1 MPFCRRCGAV
11 MDEDDAFCSKCGT
24 SVASTVP
31 QAAPVAPVAQPV
43 QQAPVAQA
51 VPVAQPAPA
60 AASAGAQKSKGELL
74 PILQRYRDVLRD
86 IDKLKT
92 EAPSTFASSPSDTPV
107 RYHTFIKFYWP
118 FIVGSI
124 VAFWV
129 IYFISAKMAVRD
141 LDLRILYGGVILGG
155 LVFLGTILGGIAV
168 AKSRQSTANYYAY
181 EYAHRR
187 DSKSKSRTSNNTE
200 MENALAKKRSI
211 EDDLPEELTARYR
224 TYENMCTIVRVIKFE
239 KANTLEE
246 ALVIVDKKNGWSH
259 SR

>member
-1 MPFCRRCGAV
+1 MPFCRKCGAQ
-11 MDEDDAFCSKCGT
+11 MDEDDAFCSCCGA
-24 SVASTVP
+24 SVASTIP
-31 QAAPVAPVAQPV
+31 QAAPVAQPAPVV
-43 QQAPVAQA
+43 QAAPVAQA
-51 VPVAQPAPA
+51 APA
-60 AASAGAQKSKGELL
+60 AAVASAGAQQKESMSKGELL

-141 LDLRILYGGVILGG
+141 LDFRILYGGIILGG

-187 DSKSKSRTSNNTE
+187 DSKSKSRTSNNKE
-200 MENALAKKRSI
+200 MEDALAKKRSI
-211 EDDLPEELTARYR
+211 EKELPEEITTKYR
-224 TYENMCTIVRVIKFE
+224 TYDNMCTIVRVMKFE